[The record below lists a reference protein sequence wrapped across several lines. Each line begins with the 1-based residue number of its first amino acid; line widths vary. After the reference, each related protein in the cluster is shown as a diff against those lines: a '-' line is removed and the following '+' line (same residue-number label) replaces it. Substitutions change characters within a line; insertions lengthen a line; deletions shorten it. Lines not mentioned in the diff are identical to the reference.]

1 MGKKTMIKLID
12 ILEDI
17 NEANGNFILPYKMGG
32 IDVTGDEAWNKW
44 KILLDRNRRD
54 DYVYKVLN
62 TIKEQNYITTFKQYQ
77 ILINW
82 YNKGSAR

>member
-32 IDVTGDEAWNKW
+32 INETGEEAWNRW
-44 KILLDRNRRD
+44 KVLLDRNRRD
-54 DYVYKVLN
+54 DYAYKVLDS
-62 TIKEQNYITTFKQYQ
+62 IKKQKYITTPKQYQ

>member
-1 MGKKTMIKLID
+1 MIKLID

-32 IDVTGDEAWNKW
+32 INVTGKEAWDNW
-44 KILLDRNRRD
+44 KMLLDRNRRND
-54 DYVYKVLN
+54 FAYKILDS
-62 TIKEQNYITTFKQYQ
+62 IKGQNYITTPKQYQ
-77 ILINW
+77 VLINW

>member
-54 DYVYKVLN
+54 DFVYKILDS
-62 TIKEQNYITTFKQYQ
+62 IKRQNYITTPKQYQ

>member
-1 MGKKTMIKLID
+1 MIKLID

-32 IDVTGDEAWNKW
+32 INVTGDEAWNKW

-54 DYVYKVLN
+54 DFVYKILDS
-62 TIKEQNYITTFKQYQ
+62 IKRQNYITFLLLATK
-77 ILINW
+77 ISIKKDLNLE
-82 YNKGSAR
+82 

>member
-32 IDVTGDEAWNKW
+32 INVTGDKAWNKW

-62 TIKEQNYITTFKQYQ
+62 TIKEQNYITTYKQYQ

>member
-1 MGKKTMIKLID
+1 MIKLID

>member
-1 MGKKTMIKLID
+1 MIKLID

-32 IDVTGDEAWNKW
+32 INVTGDKAWNKW

-62 TIKEQNYITTFKQYQ
+62 TIKEQNYITTYKQYQ